1 MLVKSRMQRLLAPW
15 MAWWLAL
22 AVVLAPA
29 LGRMHEVLH
38 APLSLTAHPALQATA
53 HAPESAHAHGVA
65 TWFGEH
71 TQAQCLVLDQLG
83 HGAAS
88 PAPLVLASQS
98 LPAHP
103 PAWTSTAHLLPA
115 PRTVFLAR
123 APPASPLA

>member
-1 MLVKSRMQRLLAPW
+1 MQRLLAPW

-38 APLSLTAHPALQATA
+38 APLLPER
-53 HAPESAHAHGVA
+53 HAPQAVPHAHQHAHQHAHGVA
-65 TWFGEH
+65 AWFGEH
-71 TQAQCLVLDQLG
+71 TQAECLVLDQLG

-123 APPASPLA
+123 APPAGPLA

>member
-1 MLVKSRMQRLLAPW
+1 MLVKFRMQRLLAPW

-38 APLSLTAHPALQATA
+38 APLLPER
-53 HAPESAHAHGVA
+53 HAPQAVPHAHQHAHGVA
-65 TWFGEH
+65 AWFGEH

-88 PAPLVLASQS
+88 PASLVLASQS
-98 LPAHP
+98 LPAPP

-123 APPASPLA
+123 APPAGPLA

>member
-1 MLVKSRMQRLLAPW
+1 MQRLLAPW

-38 APLSLTAHPALQATA
+38 APLLPER
-53 HAPESAHAHGVA
+53 HAPQAVPHAHQHAHGVA
-65 TWFGEH
+65 AWFGEH

-83 HGAAS
+83 HGVAS

-115 PRTVFLAR
+115 LRTVFLAR
-123 APPASPLA
+123 APPAGPLA